1 MPGLQQTWFLRG
13 GMNAVYVTAVIA
25 QDIFVD
31 GVRIVFACALLDN
44 LLTET
49 VCCFCK
55 TSGRISMLAKHVM
68 SKGIY
73 GTDVE
78 GIVGYSE
85 DA

>member
-1 MPGLQQTWFLRG
+1 
-13 GMNAVYVTAVIA
+13 MNGVYVTAVA
-25 QDIFVD
+25 QDIFIL
-31 GVRIVFACALLDN
+31 GVRIVFACALIDN
-44 LLTET
+44 LLTES

-55 TSGRISMLAKHVM
+55 TSGLISILAKHVM

-78 GIVGYSE
+78 GTVGYSE